1 MTNREKYKQAFSAIR
16 ASDNFSLEAEK
27 MERTAK
33 QHRFRTMAAVVAV
46 CATLVGGAA
55 AAYAADAG
63 GIQRAVQVWIHG
75 DQTAATIQFDGN
87 GSYSMEYTDGE
98 GNVRHQSGGGVVF
111 APDGTEIP
119 ASEEDLMAQLTAP
132 DVRYEEDGS
141 VWLHWFDQ
149 SLDIT
154 DRFEDGVCYVKLVNN
169 GEPLYMTVK
178 YENGYAT
185 SSHKYVSPWEFN

>member
-1 MTNREKYKQAFSAIR
+1 MPLIIFLWRQKKWKEQQNSIG
-16 ASDNFSLEAEK
+16 LE
-27 MERTAK
+27 
-33 QHRFRTMAAVVAV
+33 Q
-46 CATLVGGAA
+46 
-55 AAYAADAG
+55 
-63 GIQRAVQVWIHG
+63 W
-75 DQTAATIQFDGN
+75 
-87 GSYSMEYTDGE
+87 
-98 GNVRHQSGGGVVF
+98 
-111 APDGTEIP
+111 TEIP
-119 ASEEDLMAQLTAP
+119 ASEEDLMAHLTAP
-132 DVRYEEDGS
+132 DVRYEEGGS

>member
-33 QHRFRTMAAVVAV
+33 RHRFRTMAAVVAV

-98 GNVRHQSGGGVVF
+98 GNVRHQSGGGVAF

-119 ASEEDLMAQLTAP
+119 ASEEDLMAHLTAP

-141 VWLHWFDQ
+141 VWIH
-149 SLDIT
+149 T